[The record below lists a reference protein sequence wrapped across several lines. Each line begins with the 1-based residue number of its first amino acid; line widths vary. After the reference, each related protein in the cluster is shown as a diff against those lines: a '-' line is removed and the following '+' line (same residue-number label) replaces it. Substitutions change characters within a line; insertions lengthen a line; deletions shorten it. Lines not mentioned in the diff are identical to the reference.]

1 MIDLIPQFVALP
13 VVDHLLIGAFLL
25 FNMVAAPRLGMWMYS
40 LFSMPGTLAHELSH
54 WCIARVL
61 GAQPSFPSILPKRE
75 GDYWRLGSVNFVPSL
90 LNRIPVALAPF
101 LLLPAGIW
109 YAVAVMHPTTGWWYL
124 AHGWVASSLLAG
136 SLPSRQDWVVAMP
149 VIVLGLVVVIA
160 LRATGGCPLQ

>member
-1 MIDLIPQFVALP
+1 MNNLAEQFVALP
-13 VVDHLLIGAFLL
+13 VWDHLLVGSILAFDLI
-25 FNMVAAPRLGMWMYS
+25 AAPRLGMWVYS
-40 LFSMPGTLAHELSH
+40 VFSLPATIAHELAH
-54 WCIARVL
+54 WCLARVL

-109 YAVAVMHPTTGWWYL
+109 YAVVVMHPSTGWWYF
-124 AHGWVASSLLAG
+124 AHGWVASSFLAG

-149 VIVLGLVVVIA
+149 AIIVALVLAFA
-160 LRATGGCPLQ
+160 LRGW